1 MSKTFIPGS
10 LFQKATYNEIVIVY
24 ASCLSP
30 RLIYEV
36 IICDF
41 YNKSIEITPV
51 PDFYVTS
58 NNVLIAERLHTD

>member
-24 ASCLSP
+24 ASSISGLT
-30 RLIYEV
+30 YQA
-36 IICDF
+36 IICNF

>member
-10 LFQKATYNEIVIVY
+10 LFQKRSYDEIVIVY
-24 ASCLSP
+24 ASSISP

-58 NNVLIAERLHTD
+58 NNVLIAKSLHTD